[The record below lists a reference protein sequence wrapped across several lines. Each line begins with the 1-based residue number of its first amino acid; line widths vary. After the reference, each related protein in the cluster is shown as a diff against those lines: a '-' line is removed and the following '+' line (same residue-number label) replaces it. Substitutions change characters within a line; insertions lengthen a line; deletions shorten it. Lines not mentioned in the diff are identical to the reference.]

1 MKRKSLQLVAALA
14 GSASLLLAACAG
26 PTSSAAPAGGSAV
39 ASDGPV
45 RIAVIPKINGIPYY
59 EVVKSGVDE
68 AAEELG
74 DDVEVIWNGPSTDE
88 ASQQIQ
94 IIQNMVNAKVDVIA
108 IAANDT
114 AAVAPALQAAE
125 AAGVKVMSWDGD
137 ADVRDVFVQ
146 LVDPAAFGAELADL
160 MAEQVDG
167 AGDVAII
174 TSTFT
179 APNQVAWI
187 DGIEAQ
193 LAAKYPDIDVVT
205 TVESG
210 EDQQRAMQQATD
222 LIQSN
227 PNLKG
232 LFAVTTAALPGAAQ
246 AVENLGLSGKVAVV
260 GNSTPNAIKQ
270 YFESGTL
277 ESAALW
283 NPADHGYLVVET
295 AYALAHGDIAAG
307 ESFEAGR
314 LGEYSPET
322 DDTGLRITLSPPLVF
337 TADNI
342 GDYDF

>member
-1 MKRKSLQLVAALA
+1 MKRKSLLLAAALA
-14 GSASLLLAACAG
+14 SSAALFLTACAG
-26 PTSSAAPAGGSAV
+26 PDTSGAAVSGSATS
-39 ASDGPV
+39 ADGPV
-45 RIAVIPKINGIPYY
+45 RVAVIPKINGIPYY
-59 EVVKSGVDE
+59 EVVKKGVDE
-68 AAEELG
+68 AAAELG

-108 IAANDT
+108 IAANDE
-114 AAVAPALQAAE
+114 AAVAPALKAAE

-146 LVDPAAFGAELADL
+146 LVDPAAFGAQLADL
-160 MAEQVDG
+160 MGEQVGG

-187 DGIEAQ
+187 DGIEKE

-227 PNLKG
+227 PDLKG

-260 GNSTPNAIKQ
+260 GNSTPNAIRQ
-270 YFESGTL
+270 YFKSGTL
-277 ESAALW
+277 KSAALW

-295 AYALAHGDIAAG
+295 AYALAHGDVATDQA
-307 ESFEAGR
+307 FEAGR
-314 LGEYSPET
+314 LGEYSPEK
-322 DDTGLRITLSPPLVF
+322 DDAGLRITLSPPLVF

-342 GDYDF
+342 DDYDF